1 MLNYLSRSII
11 PIIFLI
17 IVTYGMFK
25 GRKVYDWFI
34 EGAKDGLKVCLRI
47 FPYLLAMIIAVE
59 IFKTAKLMDLLN
71 NLIAPVVNLI
81 GLPKE
86 LIPLVIIKPL
96 SGSGALGV
104 FTDIIKS
111 FGPDTKIGLIASVI
125 MGTTETI
132 FYTITVYFGAVKV
145 KKIRHT
151 LWAAVFADIT
161 AIIMA
166 ILVVNVFLVK

>member
-1 MLNYLSRSII
+1 MLNYLSKSII
-11 PIIFLI
+11 PIILLVI
-17 IVTYGMFK
+17 ISYGMIK
-25 GRKVYDWFI
+25 GRKVYEWFI
-34 EGAKDGLKVCLRI
+34 EGAKEGLKVCLNI
-47 FPYLLAMIIAVE
+47 FPYLLAMIIAVQ
-59 IFKTAKLMDLLN
+59 IFKEAKLMDLLN
-71 NLIAPVVNLI
+71 NLIAPLGNLI

-86 LIPLVIIKPL
+86 LIPLTIIKPL
-96 SGSGALGV
+96 SGSGAIGV

-111 FGPDTKIGLIASVI
+111 VGPDTRTGLIASVI

-151 LWAAVFADIT
+151 LWAAIMADMS

-166 ILVVNVFLVK
+166 IIVVDFILL

>member
-1 MLNYLSRSII
+1 MLNYLSKSII

-25 GRKVYDWFI
+25 GRKVYEWFI
-34 EGAKDGLKVCLRI
+34 EGAKDGLGVVIRI
-47 FPYLLAMIIAVE
+47 FPYLLAMIIAVQ
-59 IFKTAKLMDLLN
+59 IFKEANLLDLLN
-71 NLIAPVVNLI
+71 NLIAPIGNLI

-86 LIPLVIIKPL
+86 LIPLILIKPL
-96 SGSGALGV
+96 SGSGAVGI
-104 FTDIIKS
+104 FTDVIKS
-111 FGPDTKIGLIASVI
+111 FGPDTKIGLIASVV

-132 FYTITVYFGAVKV
+132 FYTITVYFGAIKV

-166 ILVVNVFLVK
+166 ILSVNIFLLK